1 MNLIERPIKGR
12 TFTDDVYTQL
22 CVTKDNKEE
31 AFCNLYMNFTWLDC
45 DLNGELKHHETFVQ
59 LR

>member
-1 MNLIERPIKGR
+1 MELIERPIEGR
-12 TFTDDVYTQL
+12 NFTDDVCTQL

-45 DLNGELKHHETFVQ
+45 ALNQIKSHL
-59 LR
+59 LD